1 MRRLAAAIAIV
12 VFIGA
17 GCPSQPSTELVVGA
31 GDTLTLRETV
41 LGVGGKIAELFGA
54 GTVMQTV
61 VLGDR
66 NAMADAAFAW
76 KKDSDGSM
84 AVDPSASTFVL
95 SSSQYDGLAN
105 DGGTTLSLGLIDM
118 TMASALGWT
127 DSVKSFLAS
136 INQPIPD
143 FPTPSDVLMITV
155 SEANASTWV
164 RVDGMLQK
172 VDAIKASNW
181 FADYLILKNADSP
194 LILSVTLKPT
204 ADASLGSN
212 AFRGFEVSEIKTTS
226 P

>member
-1 MRRLAAAIAIV
+1 MRRLAAAFAIV
-12 VFIGA
+12 LLVGA
-17 GCPSQPSTELVVGA
+17 GCPSQESVELSVGA

-194 LILSVTLKPT
+194 LILSVTLKPA
-204 ADASLGSN
+204 ADASFDSAL
-212 AFRGFEVSEIKTTS
+212 RGFEVSEIKTTS